1 MGFPYTTSS
10 KQFRWNTNGHLSK
23 ELGAE
28 RIP

>member
-10 KQFRWNTNGHLSK
+10 KQFRWNSNGHLSK